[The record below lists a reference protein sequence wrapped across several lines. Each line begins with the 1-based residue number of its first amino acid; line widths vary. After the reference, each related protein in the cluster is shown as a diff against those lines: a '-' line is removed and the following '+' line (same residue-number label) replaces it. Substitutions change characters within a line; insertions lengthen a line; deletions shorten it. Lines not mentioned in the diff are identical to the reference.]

1 MAPQRRWHIVILM
14 KLYGKRLFFPLT
26 HCFGQKGK
34 VGNSIEITDL
44 LWQRKKDSNP
54 HKRSQSPVC
63 YHYTIPLRTN
73 DIIQIFWD
81 LSTLLPHIFHEM
93 KNTPV
98 GPARTRRQ
106 GREKRTQRSRILPSI
121 EIVTTC
127 HGRNFPLARS
137 ASRAACSSPPQH
149 GTYMRT
155 MVTL

>member
-1 MAPQRRWHIVILM
+1 MNFIDI
-14 KLYGKRLFFPLT
+14 
-26 HCFGQKGK
+26 
-34 VGNSIEITDL
+34 
-44 LWQRKKDSNP
+44 
-54 HKRSQSPVC
+54 
-63 YHYTIPLRTN
+63 
-73 DIIQIFWD
+73 IIQIEMDSNKNGKYYFLKMENEKTTQKSRKVIFKGKTLRLISIIVWD

-149 GTYMRT
+149 GTSMRT

>member
-1 MAPQRRWHIVILM
+1 M
-14 KLYGKRLFFPLT
+14 
-26 HCFGQKGK
+26 
-34 VGNSIEITDL
+34 
-44 LWQRKKDSNP
+44 
-54 HKRSQSPVC
+54 C

-106 GREKRTQRSRILPSI
+106 GREKRTQRSRIFPSI

-149 GTYMRT
+149 GTSMRAT
-155 MVTL
+155 VTDALSLDYQVTVISDCCSARTPEIAEANLTDMRNLGARCLTFAEWHLEISGHLLPSSC